1 MLHPISFRCGASIGL
16 TSSSPSALCGNV
28 RPARLGGRGEANRFG
43 PLLARGKQ
51 CIRRNW
57 LHNRRYALAENSYT
71 KNITDT
77 TADTTSSVT
86 QGTCILQSS
95 NIHPAIDKRETRV
108 DVQSGMVL

>member
-43 PLLARGKQ
+43 PLLARGRH
-51 CIRRNW
+51 CIRHVW
-57 LHNRRYALAENSYT
+57 LHCKRYALAENSNT
-71 KNITDT
+71 INITDT

-95 NIHPAIDKRETRV
+95 DNHPAIDKRETRV